1 MQNMSLNWA
10 QLGMNVVYFT
20 LELSEELS
28 SMRMDAML
36 TDRSTKRIFKELDDV
51 ELQVKTK
58 GKKSG
63 MLRVKYL
70 LVLQLMTCVHI

>member
-10 QLGMNVVYFT
+10 ELGMNVVYFT

-51 ELQVKTK
+51 ELAVKTK

-70 LVLQLMTCVHI
+70 PSFHS